1 MTEIEFLKE
10 KGAFDQFIHNLK
22 MNGYKDMCAYQD
34 KNHLLSNF
42 FDCAFLWDS
51 TPEGHDYWSDIKDE
65 YITLYGE

>member
-22 MNGYKDMCAYQD
+22 MNGYRDMYAYQE
-34 KNHLLSNF
+34 KNYFLSYF

-51 TPEGHDYWSDIKDE
+51 TPEGHDYWSGIKEE